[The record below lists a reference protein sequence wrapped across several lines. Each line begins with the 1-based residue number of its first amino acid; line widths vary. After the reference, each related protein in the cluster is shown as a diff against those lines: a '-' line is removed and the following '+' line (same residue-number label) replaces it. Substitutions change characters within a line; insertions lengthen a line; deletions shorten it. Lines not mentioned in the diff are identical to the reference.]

1 MRSLTEFWLQV
12 ARRSLPGPASPLRSL
27 SPSAPATGL
36 LVDILDPVI
45 HLSSPVTKTYSK
57 TGASPAAKQR
67 ESDAFDLVMVGNPAP
82 LSSTFSSAVQEQELI
97 SFDSPTPESS
107 INLQS
112 GKEDPTPN
120 QRKRRSS
127 RMKTPRK

>member
-1 MRSLTEFWLQV
+1 M
-12 ARRSLPGPASPLRSL
+12 
-27 SPSAPATGL
+27 
-36 LVDILDPVI
+36 DILDPVI

-57 TGASPAAKQR
+57 TGTSPAAKQR
-67 ESDAFDLVMVGNPAP
+67 ESDAFDLVMAGSPAP
-82 LSSTFSSAVQEQELI
+82 LSSSTFSSAVQEQELI